1 MLELE
6 RDQQGNYHHKIRI
19 NQVENHALSS
29 SDLQVS
35 VLAASRIQK
44 LSLKA
49 KTFSTTS
56 FWSCSQR
63 VTNNKNSSDKFT
75 HVSQWK
81 VSWSLK

>member
-6 RDQQGNYHHKIRI
+6 RDQQRKYHHKIGI

-56 FWSCSQR
+56 F
-63 VTNNKNSSDKFT
+63 
-75 HVSQWK
+75 
-81 VSWSLK
+81 